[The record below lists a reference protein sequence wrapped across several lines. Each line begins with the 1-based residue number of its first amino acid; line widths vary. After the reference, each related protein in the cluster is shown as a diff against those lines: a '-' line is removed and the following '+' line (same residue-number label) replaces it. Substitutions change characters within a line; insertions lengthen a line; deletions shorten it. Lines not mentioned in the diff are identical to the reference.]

1 MGQQLLPH
9 QTVRLWPLTQPGTW
23 ADTVTINSIP
33 LNVTTMVE
41 TAVSKRLKIG
51 MTIARNANAKEKI
64 ARSLLGGAGEMVES
78 AKTNGTMLDA
88 SLMVEI
94 AVKIPI
100 AANVKM
106 TWLKSRPIL

>member
-1 MGQQLLPH
+1 
-9 QTVRLWPLTQPGTW
+9 
-23 ADTVTINSIP
+23 
-33 LNVTTMVE
+33 MVE

-51 MTIARNANAKEKI
+51 MIIARNANVKEKI
-64 ARSLLGGAGEMVES
+64 ATSLLGGAGEMVES

-106 TWLKSRPIL
+106 TWLKSRPILPK

>member
-1 MGQQLLPH
+1 M
-9 QTVRLWPLTQPGTW
+9 
-23 ADTVTINSIP
+23 
-33 LNVTTMVE
+33 
-41 TAVSKRLKIG
+41 SKRLKIG

-64 ARSLLGGAGEMVES
+64 ARSLLGGAGEMVEN
-78 AKTNGTMLDA
+78 AKRNGTMLDA

-106 TWLKSRPIL
+106 TWLKSRPILLPILPK